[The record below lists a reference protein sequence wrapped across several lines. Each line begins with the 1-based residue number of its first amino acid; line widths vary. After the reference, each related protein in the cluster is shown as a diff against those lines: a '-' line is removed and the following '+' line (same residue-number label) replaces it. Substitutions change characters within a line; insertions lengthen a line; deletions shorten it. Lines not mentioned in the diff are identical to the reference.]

1 VRRAL
6 AAVLALLGLGSPS
19 LRAEPPAQFAD
30 VEACRQYL
38 VDHPT
43 GPLAEAAFKC
53 VVEAELPAAGPQ
65 GRPFRSLLPQA
76 DIY

>member
-1 VRRAL
+1 MRRAL
-6 AAVLALLGLGSPS
+6 AALLAIFGLGSPS
-19 LRAEPPAQFAD
+19 LRADTPPPFAD

-43 GPLAEAAFKC
+43 GPLAEFAFRC
-53 VVEAELPAAGPQ
+53 VVEAELPAVG
-65 GRPFRSLLPQA
+65 GERPLTPQA

>member
-6 AAVLALLGLGSPS
+6 AALLALFGLGSLP
-19 LRAEPPAQFAD
+19 LRADPTPQFAD

-43 GPLAEAAFKC
+43 GPLAEAAFRC

-65 GRPFRSLLPQA
+65 GPSFRSLIPQA

>member
-1 VRRAL
+1 L
-6 AAVLALLGLGSPS
+6 

-43 GPLAEAAFKC
+43 GPLAEAAFRC
-53 VVEAELPAAGPQ
+53 VVEAELPAADPQ
-65 GRPFRSLLPQA
+65 GTRFRSLVPQA

>member
-6 AAVLALLGLGSPS
+6 AALLALLGVGSPS
-19 LRAEPPAQFAD
+19 LRADPPPQFAD

-38 VDHPT
+38 VDHPN

-53 VVEAELPAAGPQ
+53 VVEAELPAAGEEGAGSLMPQ
-65 GRPFRSLLPQA
+65 V

>member
-65 GRPFRSLLPQA
+65 GPRFRSLVPQA

>member
-6 AAVLALLGLGSPS
+6 AALLALFGWSAPAG
-19 LRAEPPAQFAD
+19 AEPPQFASVD
-30 VEACRQYL
+30 ACRQYL

-43 GPLAEAAFKC
+43 GPLAEAAFRC
-53 VVEAELPAAGPQ
+53 IVESELPAVADERPLTPQ
-65 GRPFRSLLPQA
+65 T